1 MWSWPAKAAQIAGAD
16 ISNSTSLRSIGM
28 ATIAWPIPLFAF
40 PRAYSRFLSLPLL
53 GCVADGYDDW
63 LAANG
68 YTSVSRQNSIR
79 ILPHVDAE
87 LRRRQVKELANPAQ
101 PVLRNCWRTL
111 RKNRPF
117 SAKAVRALERYLAA
131 NGLIA
136 DDQPA
141 TATSTASE
149 FADEYT
155 NYLREVR
162 GFAASTVAN
171 HRYTVQCFLQRLDG
185 AEIPLKKI
193 RVPQIESYIIQ
204 ASKRL
209 SRSSLQHDIGAL
221 RSFLRFQAI
230 KDRVPSGLDSQID
243 TPRLYQ
249 LETLPRALPWETVRT
264 LLRSIDRTSAMGL
277 RDYAMFWQIA
287 TCELRVSEVMAI
299 TLDDIRWR
307 QCSLR
312 IRQSKAASSPLEL
325 PLTNQVSTALVKHLK
340 RTPPPA
346 PYRRIFLRMRAP
358 IGVLTR
364 TVIRG
369 VLSRLVRNS
378 GVRIP
383 FQGAHCLR
391 GAHQYG
397 VTESK
402 IGPSLR
408 AAETVDLTS
417 KWNRN

>member
-1 MWSWPAKAAQIAGAD
+1 M
-16 ISNSTSLRSIGM
+16 LRS
-28 ATIAWPIPLFAF
+28 LF
-40 PRAYSRFLSLPLL
+40 PRACCRFLSLPLL
-53 GCVADGYDDW
+53 GGVADGFDDW

-68 YTSVSRQNSIR
+68 YTRVSRQNSIR
-79 ILPHVDAE
+79 MLPHVEVE
-87 LRRRQVKELANPAQ
+87 LRRRQVKELANLAQ

-117 SAKAVRALERYLAA
+117 SARAVRTLERYLAA

-141 TATSTASE
+141 TGTSTASE
-149 FADEYT
+149 LANEYA

-171 HRYTVQCFLQRLDG
+171 HRYTVQCFLQHLDG
-185 AEIPLKKI
+185 AEIALNKI
-193 RVPQIESYIIQ
+193 RVAQIESYIIQ
-204 ASKRL
+204 AGKRL

-230 KDRVPSGLDSQID
+230 GDRVPSGLASQID

-249 LETLPRALPWETVRT
+249 LEKLPRALPWETVRT

-277 RDYAMFWQIA
+277 RDYAMFLLIA
-287 TCELRVSEVMAI
+287 TYGLRVSEVVAI

-307 QCSLR
+307 QGSLR
-312 IRQSKAASSPLEL
+312 IRQSKTSSPLEL
-325 PLTNQVSTALVKHLK
+325 PLTNEVSTALVKHLK

-358 IGVLTR
+358 IGVLKR

-369 VLSRLVRNS
+369 VFSRSVRNS
-378 GVRIP
+378 GLRIP

-391 GAHQYG
+391 HSLAVHLLKSGTSLKIIGG
-397 VTESK
+397 VLGHRSAVSTSTYLRLATGDLREV
-402 IGPSLR
+402 SLPVPGR
-408 AAETVDLTS
+408 KHAG
-417 KWNRN
+417 KQGQR